1 MEGDYFIKDEEFLTK
16 PKSISLKS
24 IKIILNIMETQI
36 CKIKYDNDRYG
47 TGFFCNIPYDDNKFK
62 VLITN
67 SHVLN
72 KDDISINKIIRFSLD
87 DERIKYEILMDESR
101 KKFINEK
108 YAITIIEIKEN
119 DKLNNIKYF
128 DIDNRLFKENS
139 KEIFTNESII
149 LLHYPRGENMEHSM
163 GMIQSINEDNYT
175 FQHLCNSNKGSSGA
189 PLINLNNYQVIGVHN
204 EVNTENVYNL
214 GIFLK
219 EPIEK
224 FIEEIKNN

>member
-1 MEGDYFIKDEEFLTK
+1 MERDYFIKDEEFLTK
-16 PKSISLKS
+16 PKSISFKS
-24 IKIILNIMETQI
+24 IKMILNIMETQV
-36 CKIKYDNDRYG
+36 CKIKCDNDRDG
-47 TGFFCNIPYDDNKFK
+47 TGFFCNIPYGDNKFK

-67 SHVLN
+67 SHVLT

-139 KEIFTNESII
+139 KEIFTNESIS
-149 LLHYPRGENMEHSM
+149 LL
-163 GMIQSINEDNYT
+163 
-175 FQHLCNSNKGSSGA
+175 
-189 PLINLNNYQVIGVHN
+189 
-204 EVNTENVYNL
+204 
-214 GIFLK
+214 
-219 EPIEK
+219 
-224 FIEEIKNN
+224 